1 MSTQFAPFFRA
12 ILTKKNLT
20 QTEAGALL
28 GWTQQTVQYYC
39 HSKNLP
45 RPHVLEHMAKCLGVT
60 VAELTGQS
68 PATGPRSPSVVCD
81 APHIYMPDPGAAA
94 LADLR
99 RRYQKSDAVAR
110 GIIASDVVRLFGQ
123 AHGKTVLTWLEH
135 RADTSAEK
143 R

>member
-1 MSTQFAPFFRA
+1 MRDFAPFFRA
-12 ILTKKNLT
+12 ILAKKVLT
-20 QTEAGALL
+20 QAQAGELL
-28 GWTQQTVQYYC
+28 GWSQHTVSYYC
-39 HSKNLP
+39 RQKKLP

-68 PATGPRSPSVVCD
+68 PVTGPRSPSVVRD

-110 GIIASDVVRLFGQ
+110 GIIASDVARLFGQ

-135 RADTSAEK
+135 RADTSPGK